1 MSESGQKPEDRPGQG
16 VPTTGHTWDDDLRE
30 YDNPL
35 PRWWLWGFYATVVF
49 SLIYWLLYPAWPV
62 ADTFTKGLSTITFEV
77 DGEERSTHWN
87 SRALLVRDMQT
98 SDSAVRQ
105 REFLQVIDDS
115 TLDEVLGDTN
125 KLAFVNSYGRGM
137 FGDFCAACH
146 QTGGAGLMGVYPN
159 LADDNWHWGGDV
171 ETIAQTISHGRL
183 GFMPDYR
190 DTLDEQQRDAVAAYV
205 LSLAGYEGDAEKIAR
220 GGEIYQGHEGG
231 CHACHRP
238 DGTGLRSQGAPD
250 LTNDIWQNIDVR
262 GAEDDAA
269 RRALISQLVY
279 EGVRQEM
286 PAFGDRLSDAEIKVL
301 ATYVHQFGGGQ

>member
-1 MSESGQKPEDRPGQG
+1 MSESGQRPEDASGQE
-16 VPTTGHTWDDDLRE
+16 VKTTGHTWDGDLCE

-35 PRWWLWGFYATVVF
+35 PRWWLWGFYATVIF

-62 ADTFTKGLSTITFEV
+62 ADTFTKGLSRVTFEV

-87 SRALLVRDMQT
+87 SRALLVREMQN
-98 SDSAVRQ
+98 SDAAQRQ
-105 REFLQVIDDS
+105 QEFLQVIDDS
-115 TLDEVLGDTN
+115 TLDDVLGNTD
-125 KLAFVNSYGRGM
+125 KLAFVNSYGQGM

-159 LADDNWHWGGDV
+159 LADDNWHWGGEV
-171 ETIAQTISHGRL
+171 ETIAGTITQGRL
-183 GFMPDYR
+183 GYMPDFR
-190 DTLDEQQRDAVAAYV
+190 DALDAQQRDAVAAYV
-205 LSLAGYEGDAEKIAR
+205 LSLAGYEGDAERIAR
-220 GGEIYQGHEGG
+220 GEEIFQGREGG
-231 CHACHRP
+231 CYTCHRP

-250 LTNDIWQNIDVR
+250 LTNDIWSNIDVA

-269 RRALISQLVY
+269 RRALISQLVHD
-279 EGVRQEM
+279 GVQREM